1 MDFKEY
7 IKEHGLKQ
15 AYLAKV
21 TYNSRQSFSAKVN
34 GKRKWNDTDIKT
46 LKDLLGLTDEQVKG
60 FFGRC

>member
-1 MDFKEY
+1 MDFKGY
-7 IKEHGLKQ
+7 IEEHGLKQ

-46 LKDLLGLTDEQVKG
+46 LKDLLGLTDEQVEG

>member
-7 IKEHGLKQ
+7 IEEHGLKQ
-15 AYLAKV
+15 MYLAKV

>member
-7 IKEHGLKQ
+7 IEKHGFKQ